1 MIQNL
6 LKIARDSHCT
16 DVRAC
21 EEILQGA
28 ADDQRS
34 LIRALLDARV
44 VDEAKFLR
52 AVSNWLGI
60 PWWEEAINSVAAPLR
75 EKIPARLA
83 LRHQVVPL
91 KLEENSIWIGLY
103 DPFDL
108 VARQSIAAAVD
119 QKIRYNM
126 VTRTQILQAL
136 RQGYGVGAETF
147 EAILEGRANRR

>member
-28 ADDQRS
+28 AEDQRS
-34 LIRALLDARV
+34 LIRSILDARV

-52 AVSNWLGI
+52 AVSGWLGI

-83 LRHQVVPL
+83 LRHQIVPL
-91 KLEENSIWIGLY
+91 RLEDNKIWVGFY

-108 VARQSIAAAVD
+108 VARQALAGALE
-119 QKIRYNM
+119 QKIVYHM
-126 VTRTQILQAL
+126 LTRTQILQAL
-136 RQGYGVGAETF
+136 S
-147 EAILEGRANRR
+147 RRRRPRCQCRR

>member
-1 MIQNL
+1 VIPHL

-91 KLEENSIWIGLY
+91 KLEENSI
-103 DPFDL
+103 
-108 VARQSIAAAVD
+108 
-119 QKIRYNM
+119 
-126 VTRTQILQAL
+126 
-136 RQGYGVGAETF
+136 
-147 EAILEGRANRR
+147 

>member
-21 EEILQGA
+21 EEILKGA

-52 AVSNWLGI
+52 AVSNWVGI

-91 KLEENSIWIGLY
+91 KLEDGLIWIGLY

-108 VARQSIAAAVD
+108 VARQAVSAGVD
-119 QKIRYNM
+119 EKIRYNM
-126 VTRTQILQAL
+126 LTRTQILQAL
-136 RQGYGVGAETF
+136 RQGL
-147 EAILEGRANRR
+147 I